1 MINIRLLACLC
12 ACQFIGMPQAYAGQA
27 EEIRALKAQVQMLMQ
42 KIEALEQRQQQQ
54 EEAAREKQADAV
66 PPSAMPA
73 APSQMAEN
81 TGNPSVSVI
90 ATITGDAV
98 RGGLTPA
105 GTKLRRNSFLP
116 LSEAEFVFG
125 AEVDAHARL
134 DVTVTAANGG
144 MAVEEG
150 YLTARLPEGFNLR
163 AGRKFIPLGRANET
177 HPHALVYADT
187 PNGLVNLFGAEKF
200 TGDGLLLDR
209 PWYVGDSSQH
219 VLLGV
224 FQTGNDVAFDPT
236 GNSRSALMGRWI
248 GLWDVD
254 DLTTLEL
261 GSSYINGGNGRGRTQ
276 IVGGHAVVKRLNFDR
291 SGWSLEGEWNRALA
305 SHGLLPKT
313 RTDGAYALA
322 EYDLD
327 RQWRGFGRFDYSR
340 TIGLAAEQAYSAG
353 IGWKLSEFQHITL
366 QYKHTAHALPQ
377 MASWL
382 GLQPGQH
389 ADELLFRWVAAIGPH
404 GAHRY

>member
-1 MINIRLLACLC
+1 MINLRLLACLW
-12 ACQFIGMPQAYAGQA
+12 AWLFVGMPQAYADQT

-42 KIEALEQRQQQQ
+42 KIEALEQRQLQQ
-54 EEAAREKQADAV
+54 EEAARKQQAV
-66 PPSAMPA
+66 AAPPSAIPA

-90 ATITGDAV
+90 ATLTGDAV

-105 GTKLRRNSFLP
+105 GSKLRRNSFLP

-134 DVTVTAANGG
+134 DITVTAANGG

-163 AGRKFIPLGRANET
+163 AGRKFIPLGRANGT

-187 PNGLVNLFGAEKF
+187 PNGLINLFGAEKF
-200 TGDGLLLDR
+200 IGDGLLLDR
-209 PWYVGDSSQH
+209 PLYIGDSSQQF
-219 VLLGV
+219 LLGV
-224 FQTGNDVAFDPT
+224 FQNGNDVAFDPT
-236 GNSRSALMGRWI
+236 GNSHTTVMGQWT
-248 GLWDVD
+248 GLWDLD
-254 DLTTLEL
+254 DLTTLEV
-261 GSSYINGGNGRGRTQ
+261 GATYINGGNGSGRTH
-276 IVGGHAVVKRLNFDR
+276 IAGAHTVIKRTNFDR
-291 SGWSLEGEWNRALA
+291 SGWSVEGEWNRALA
-305 SHGLLPKT
+305 SRSLLPKT
-313 RTDGAYALA
+313 RTDGAYVLA

-327 RQWRGFGRFDYSR
+327 RQWRGFGRFDYSH
-340 TIGLAAEQAYSAG
+340 ISNLPAEQAYSAG

-377 MASWL
+377 MAGWL
-382 GLQPGQH
+382 GLQAGQH

>member
-1 MINIRLLACLC
+1 MNIRLPACLC
-12 ACQFIGMPQAYAGQA
+12 ACLIIGVPQGWATDQA
-27 EEIRALKAQVQMLMQ
+27 EDIRALKAQVQMLMQ
-42 KIEALEQRQQQQ
+42 KIEALEQRQ
-54 EEAAREKQADAV
+54 EEAAREKKAEAA
-66 PPSAMPA
+66 PPSAIPA

-98 RGGLTPA
+98 RGGMTPA
-105 GTKLRRNSFLP
+105 GTKLRRNTFLP

-125 AEVDAHARL
+125 AEVDVHARL

-163 AGRKFIPLGRANET
+163 AGRKFIPLGRANGT

-187 PNGLVNLFGAEKF
+187 PNGLINLFGAEKF

-209 PWYVGDSSQH
+209 PWYIGDSSQQF
-219 VLLGV
+219 LLGV

-236 GNSRSALMGRWI
+236 GKSHSTVMGQWT
-248 GLWDVD
+248 GLWDLD

-261 GSSYINGGNGRGRTQ
+261 GVSYVNGGNGNGRTQ
-276 IVGGHAVVKRLNFDR
+276 IAGGHAVIKRLYFDR
-291 SGWSLEGEWNRALA
+291 SGWSVEGEWNRALA
-305 SHGLLPKT
+305 KRSLLPRT

-322 EYDLD
+322 EYDFD
-327 RQWRGFGRFDYSR
+327 RQWRSFGRFDYSH
-340 TIGLAAEQAYSAG
+340 ISNLSGEQAYSVGA
-353 IGWKLSEFQHITL
+353 GWKLSEFQHLTL
-366 QYKHTAHALPQ
+366 QYKHTRHALPQ

-382 GLQPGQH
+382 GLQTGQT
-389 ADELLFRWVAAIGPH
+389 ANELLFRWVAAIGPH